1 MARLEMSPTL
11 STGHHDALDDT
22 PPHGVPPVSRAAIA
36 AAERERAE
44 LDGAEEAGGRDDE
57 RIAAPRG
64 DGRTREPQAADGSAA
79 RGLIR
84 SGTTPVGERVP
95 EMPRRVTR
103 EHAGRARPPARTYE
117 TGGRRH
123 GRLTRRGRVIAAALA
138 VVVVLGGLFA
148 WYETEANP
156 FGKPGKPVLV
166 EVKSGESLGTIEAAL
181 AQHGVIG
188 TSLAFHLWSFV
199 HGSPTAYP
207 GTYDLR
213 QNLSFSTAKAALDA
227 GPNVAAVTVVPG
239 TTISEI
245 ARQLTSIRSNLAQA
259 FAHAGAASGVHSPFQ
274 PAGATSL
281 EGLIGSG
288 TYRVLPGESG
298 RALLAKMVARFVT
311 EARSVGLTPTTK
323 IAGLDAYQLVTLA
336 SITQKEGYFTRYM
349 GQVARVI
356 FNRLGDGMQLDMTST
371 VLYSLGKDGGQV
383 TPQEEQQTTPY
394 NTYLHAGLTP
404 TPICTPSLTA
414 LHSAVH
420 APAGT
425 WLYFD
430 LVTAKNSIMKFAS
443 TYTQQQA
450 LIQEAAQNAAKNA
463 SSSSGSSG
471 STT

>member
-1 MARLEMSPTL
+1 MSPTL
-11 STGHHDALDDT
+11 STGPDDAPDDT

-36 AAERERAE
+36 AAERSNGRVAV
-44 LDGAEEAGGRDDE
+44 DGAE
-57 RIAAPRG
+57 
-64 DGRTREPQAADGSAA
+64 AADGSVV
-79 RGLIR
+79 RGRLR
-84 SGTTPVGERVP
+84 SGPPPVGASIP
-95 EMPRRVTR
+95 GSARRVTR
-103 EHAGRARPPARTYE
+103 EHAGRARPAARTYE
-117 TGGRRH
+117 AGGRRRR
-123 GRLTRRGRVIAAALA
+123 RLTRRGRVIAAALA

-156 FGKPGKPVLV
+156 SGRPGKPVLV
-166 EVKSGESLGTIEAAL
+166 QVRSGESLGTIEAAL
-181 AQHGVIG
+181 AQHHVIG

-207 GTYDLR
+207 GTYYLH
-213 QNLSFSTAKAALDA
+213 QNLPFSAAKAALDA
-227 GPNVAAVTVVPG
+227 GPNVAAVDVAPG

-245 ARQLTSIRSNLAQA
+245 ARQLTSLRSNLAQP
-259 FAHAGAASGVHSPFQ
+259 FARAGADSGVHSPFQ
-274 PAGATSL
+274 PAGTTSL
-281 EGLIGSG
+281 EGLIGTG
-288 TYRVLPGESG
+288 TYRILPGESG
-298 RALLAKMVARFVT
+298 HALLEKMVARFVT

-414 LHSAVH
+414 LRAAVH
-420 APAGT
+420 APPGS
-425 WLYFD
+425 WLYFE

-463 SSSSGSSG
+463 SSSSGSTSG